1 MCGCA
6 VSPPVGLLPPAA
18 AHRQRCAGA
27 VAARPPARDAEGWC
41 RRAAPRA
48 RVRACVCA
56 VQQRRGECAP
66 GRRGGGLR
74 PRAGAAHPG
83 RSGGG
88 GAGGGGAARCAAGG
102 RACHPK
108 RPQTG
113 DFDRGYIPSAT
124 RACLCWLCHHELL
137 SGGAGGI
144 AVPGRG
150 GATPVEVLEYSGRHA
165 LSLPEADLLRA
176 CECAPP
182 PLPASPAGP

>member
-1 MCGCA
+1 MQ
-6 VSPPVGLLPPAA
+6 VLSPP
-18 AHRQRCAGA
+18 
-27 VAARPPARDAEGWC
+27 ARPPGMLRGGVGG
-41 RRAAPRA
+41 RL
-48 RVRACVCA
+48 RVRACVRAC
-56 VQQRRGECAP
+56 VQSSS
-66 GRRGGGLR
+66 
-74 PRAGAAHPG
+74 AGASAPPG
-83 RSGGG
+83 VVVVGYAPEQVPLILVEAAAAAR
-88 GAGGGGAARCAAGG
+88 GGGGAARCAAGG

-150 GATPVEVLEYSGRHA
+150 GATTVEVLEYSGRHA